1 MSDDEESFKGRLFK
15 ELLWSPVTWVPLL
28 PAAGAYAL
36 LDSALYPE
44 WAALLG
50 FGLAAGVMGGLWASK
65 WSRLKKMFA
74 ADSLKKREK
83 QRLEKQREFSKSLT
97 DKGLDVYA
105 QIYERALT
113 CRSRVVEGMLS
124 GVTSLGDTQELVV
137 QAYEDIVTE
146 IEKGMR
152 LRKTLLNSSS
162 DTAGRRRMDE
172 EVNTLDNELQNAVFA
187 LEKLVANLESRVV
200 GKKGLVGRGSRLKKL
215 TQMLDE
221 EDRLL
226 QNVAKRLDDLEESE
240 GTIS

>member
-28 PAAGAYAL
+28 PAAGAYAFV
-36 LDSALYPE
+36 PMPG
-44 WAALLG
+44 WAALLS
-50 FGLAAGVMGGLWASK
+50 FGAAAGVMGGLWASK

-74 ADSLKKREK
+74 ADSLKKRENE
-83 QRLEKQREFSKSLT
+83 RLEKQKAFY
-97 DKGLDVYA
+97 KGLIEKGFDVYA
-105 QIYERALT
+105 QIYERALA
-113 CRSRVVEGMLS
+113 CRSRLVEGMLS
-124 GVTSLGDTQELVV
+124 GVSSLGDTQELVV

-146 IEKGMR
+146 IEKGMG
-152 LRKTLLNSSS
+152 LRKTLSNSSP
-162 DTAGRRRMDE
+162 DTEGRRRMEEEANVLDE
-172 EVNTLDNELQNAVFA
+172 ELKNAVFA

-226 QNVAKRLDDLEESE
+226 HNVAKRLEDLEES
-240 GTIS
+240 

>member
-1 MSDDEESFKGRLFK
+1 MSDDEKSFKGRLFK
-15 ELLWSPVTWVPLL
+15 ELLWSPVTWAPLL
-28 PAAGAYAL
+28 PAAGAYAFI
-36 LDSALYPE
+36 PMPG

-50 FGLAAGVMGGLWASK
+50 FGAAAGVMGGLWASK

-83 QRLEKQREFSKSLT
+83 ERLEKQKAFSQSLL
-97 DKGLDVYA
+97 DKGFDVYA

-113 CRSRVVEGMLS
+113 CRSRVIEGMLS

-146 IEKGMR
+146 IEKGMG
-152 LRKTLLNSSS
+152 LRKTLSNSSS
-162 DTAGRRRMDE
+162 DTEGRRRMEEEANVLDE
-172 EVNTLDNELQNAVFA
+172 ELQNAVFA

-200 GKKGLVGRGSRLKKL
+200 GKKGLIGRGSRLKKL

-226 QNVAKRLDDLEESE
+226 QNVAKRLENLEES
-240 GTIS
+240 

>member
-1 MSDDEESFKGRLFK
+1 MSDDEEDDYKGRLLK

-28 PAAGAYAL
+28 PAAGAYAFV
-36 LDSALYPE
+36 PMPG
-44 WAALLG
+44 WAVLLG
-50 FGLAAGVMGGLWASK
+50 FGAAVGVMGGLWASK

-83 QRLEKQREFSKSLT
+83 ERLEKQKAFSQSLI
-97 DKGLDVYA
+97 DKGFDVYA

-113 CRSRVVEGMLS
+113 CRSRVVDGMLS
-124 GVTSLGDTQELVV
+124 GVSSLGDTQELVV

-152 LRKTLLNSSS
+152 LRKTLSNSSS
-162 DTAGRRRMDE
+162 DTQGHRRMEE
-172 EVNTLDNELQNAVFA
+172 EVDTLDKELQNAVFA

-200 GKKGLVGRGSRLKKL
+200 AKKGLVGRGSRLKKL
-215 TQMLDE
+215 TQMLDD

-226 QNVAKRLDDLEESE
+226 QNVAKRLEDLEESE
-240 GTIS
+240 GTAS

>member
-28 PAAGAYAL
+28 PAAGAYAFV
-36 LDSALYPE
+36 PMPG

-50 FGLAAGVMGGLWASK
+50 FGAAAGVMGGLWASK

-74 ADSLKKREK
+74 ADSLKKRENE
-83 QRLEKQREFSKSLT
+83 RLEKQKAFSKGLI

-105 QIYERALT
+105 QIYERALA

-124 GVTSLGDTQELVV
+124 GVSSLGDTQELVV
-137 QAYEDIVTE
+137 QAYEDIVME
-146 IEKGMR
+146 IEKGMS
-152 LRKTLLNSSS
+152 LRKTLSNSSPG
-162 DTAGRRRMDE
+162 AEGRERMEEEANVLDE
-172 EVNTLDNELQNAVFA
+172 ELKNAVFA

-226 QNVAKRLDDLEESE
+226 QNVAKRLENLEGS
-240 GTIS
+240 

>member
-1 MSDDEESFKGRLFK
+1 MSEREESFKGRLLK
-15 ELLWSPVTWVPLL
+15 ELLWSPVTWFPLL
-28 PAAGAYAL
+28 PATAVFTFGGIPL
-36 LDSALYPE
+36 
-44 WAALLG
+44 WADLLG
-50 FGLAAGVMGGLWASK
+50 FGVAAGVMGVLCASK

-83 QRLEKQREFSKSLT
+83 ERLEKQKAFSKNLV
-97 DKGLDVYA
+97 DKGFGTYA
-105 QIYERALT
+105 QIYERALA

-124 GVTSLGDTQELVV
+124 GVSSLGDTQELVV

-152 LRKTLLNSSS
+152 LRKTLSNSSS
-162 DTAGRRRMDE
+162 DTEGRRRMEE
-172 EVNTLDNELQNAVFA
+172 EVNTLDEELQNAVFS

-200 GKKGLVGRGSRLKKL
+200 GKKGLLGQRSRLKKL
-215 TQMLDE
+215 TQMLNE

-240 GTIS
+240 GTTF

>member
-1 MSDDEESFKGRLFK
+1 MSEREESFKGRLLK

-28 PAAGAYAL
+28 PAAGVYAFV
-36 LDSALYPE
+36 PMPG

-50 FGLAAGVMGGLWASK
+50 FGAAAGVMGGLWASK

-74 ADSLKKREK
+74 ADALKKREK
-83 QRLEKQREFSKSLT
+83 ERLEKQKAFSQSLV
-97 DKGLDVYA
+97 DKGLGAYA
-105 QIYERALT
+105 QIYERALA

-124 GVTSLGDTQELVV
+124 GVASLGDTQELVV

-152 LRKTLLNSSS
+152 LRKTLSNSSS
-162 DTAGRRRMDE
+162 DTEGRRRMEE
-172 EVNTLDNELQNAVFA
+172 EVNTLDEELQNAVFA

-200 GKKGLVGRGSRLKKL
+200 GKKGLVGQGSRLKKL

-226 QNVAKRLDDLEESE
+226 QNVAKRLEDLEESE
-240 GTIS
+240 GATS